1 MDLGDKK
8 DIKNDTKS
16 EVREPSVKDSGR
28 RSFIKMMGVLAVGA
42 GLAVSLRG
50 LVQSIIPAS
59 VGVTSFPDLTLVD
72 QSGNPITTDSLKVN
86 DYTIVLFNYPLQNEP
101 NFLLRLGDA
110 NGNDVEIPSITVHNP
125 DGSSFTSPGGKGPY
139 KSVVAS
145 SAICEHLG
153 CTPPNIRFYPP
164 TMTGPFAGKI
174 HCDCHGSTYDPY
186 KGFQVVT
193 GPTVLAL
200 PNVVMTYDN
209 GNYKVSNM
217 VGPTIHGHPTD
228 LTGGNPLSS
237 TTSTAIYTLS

>member
-1 MDLGDKK
+1 MDSGNKENT
-8 DIKNDTKS
+8 KNDAKELKS
-16 EVREPSVKDSGR
+16 DSSVKDTGR
-28 RSFIKMMGVLAVGA
+28 RNFIKMMGVLAVGA

-59 VGVTSFPDLTLVD
+59 VGVSSFPDLTLVD
-72 QSGNPITTDSLKVN
+72 QAGNPITTDSLKVN

-110 NGNDVEIPSITVHNP
+110 NGNDVAIPSITVHNP
-125 DGSSFTSPGGKGPY
+125 DGSSFTSQGGVGPY

-164 TMTGPFAGKI
+164 SNSQFPGKI
-174 HCDCHGSTYDPY
+174 HCGCHGSTYDPY

-200 PNVVMTYDN
+200 PNVVMVYDN
-209 GNYKVSNM
+209 GKYKVSNM
-217 VGPTIHGHPTD
+217 VGPTIHAHPTD

-237 TTSTAIYTLS
+237 TTSTSVYTLS